1 MKNLME
7 ARDSVSGSLAECY
20 VTLTGRRYCLMQLTE
35 FESKW
40 GITLTD
46 VPILGR
52 VQKGKNRQE
61 RWEHGQRKR
70 ITTSRCSEHGF
81 CIIIRRE

>member
-52 VQKGKNRQE
+52 VQKGSGGNMD
-61 RWEHGQRKR
+61 
-70 ITTSRCSEHGF
+70 SESALQPVGAQSMAF
-81 CIIIRRE
+81 AL